1 MEIET
6 EQGLLDDHQSTVTH
20 KQYSASSP
28 THAHTRAVAHD
39 HLTSSRT
46 HTARLVISP
55 HTRRSQFAHKD
66 SLRRVQG
73 KDPTSEGK
81 RQVLAGRALTV
92 HQRGCSLH
100 TCGIQEWCHS
110 VATRHPSFGAGH
122 LHCTMLPWPLRS
134 AECPQAI
141 LFRRHMDTQ
150 RQPPVHTRRALPH
163 TVAAACLSFE
173 QVTNY
178 VAVITAAATAAM
190 TWAQYRSHNQKVI
203 SFTSAVHDL
212 QSRIISWQSLRPAE
226 QTPAKFMQLVK
237 SSEQIIQE
245 ARPLGKLSLYELDDK
260 NDVASGTASGKP
272 ASPAG
277 KAADPAGKAANS
289 AEKAATDKVAT
300 TSEVGSRSAAAS

>member
-1 MEIET
+1 
-6 EQGLLDDHQSTVTH
+6 
-20 KQYSASSP
+20 
-28 THAHTRAVAHD
+28 
-39 HLTSSRT
+39 
-46 HTARLVISP
+46 
-55 HTRRSQFAHKD
+55 
-66 SLRRVQG
+66 
-73 KDPTSEGK
+73 
-81 RQVLAGRALTV
+81 
-92 HQRGCSLH
+92 
-100 TCGIQEWCHS
+100 
-110 VATRHPSFGAGH
+110 
-122 LHCTMLPWPLRS
+122 
-134 AECPQAI
+134 
-141 LFRRHMDTQ
+141 
-150 RQPPVHTRRALPH
+150 
-163 TVAAACLSFE
+163 
-173 QVTNY
+173 
-178 VAVITAAATAAM
+178 M